1 MNTPGNKTIILF
13 NPRSMRGIGEDSTP
27 PMALI
32 MASVYIY
39 QKYNIVIVD
48 QRVEKNWKSMITDL
62 LKNDP
67 ICIGITALTGT
78 QINEGVNVS
87 KMANEKGVPVVWGGV
102 HASLMPEQTL
112 QNPFIDYIV
121 EGEGEHTFAE
131 LVEALASK
139 RSTKG
144 IPGVWTKEDGKIS
157 FGGTRPF
164 GKLDDFPELP
174 YHLVDFKKYILPG
187 SFGMTAILF
196 TSRGCP
202 QRCEFCFNLKF
213 NLSRWRAFSAERVFE
228 DVKKLR
234 SRFPEIEHIQFMD
247 DSFFV
252 DLKRARQIAEKM
264 MEIDPP
270 ITWSVLGAH
279 VRNLSRMDDEYLS
292 FMQKSRLKE
301 VLVGIES
308 GSQRIIDLIRKN
320 FKVEELMEVNRRIG
334 RYGVRTTYSFVSGF
348 PGETDDDIKETIR
361 VMFKLKSDN
370 PNIVLGNIKPCV
382 SYPGTALYEKAIKL
396 GFKPPDNLEAWSK
409 FVWGNYMSM
418 DIPWVSRRRRWILSS
433 LYYYTILM
441 NPDYMFI
448 RSRLF
453 TLTST
458 ILHPIAEWRV
468 KNFNFKFPIE
478 ARAMSLVY
486 RFFL

>member
-1 MNTPGNKTIILF
+1 MNTSENKTVILF

-32 MASVYIY
+32 MASIYIY
-39 QKYNIVIVD
+39 KKYDVVIVD
-48 QRVEKNWKSMITDL
+48 QRVEKKWQSMMDDL
-62 LKNDP
+62 LKNNP

-78 QINEGVNVS
+78 QIKEGLKVS
-87 KMANEKGVPVVWGGV
+87 KIASDKGIPVVWGGV

-112 QNPFIDYIV
+112 HNPLIDYVV
-121 EGEGEHTFAE
+121 EGEGEHSFAE
-131 LVEALASK
+131 LVEALAVK
-139 RSTKG
+139 RSTKDILG
-144 IPGVWTKEDGKIS
+144 IWTKEGGKIS

-164 GKLDDFPELP
+164 STLDDFPEIP
-174 YHLVDFKKYILPG
+174 YHLIDFQRYILPG
-187 SFGMTAILF
+187 SFGMTAVLF

-213 NLSRWRAFSAERVFE
+213 NLSRWRAFSAERVFK
-228 DVKKLR
+228 DVENLR
-234 SRFPEIEHIQFMD
+234 SKFPQIEHIQFMD

-252 DLKRARQIAEKM
+252 DLKRARQIAERM

-279 VRNLSRMDDEYLS
+279 IRNLSRMDDEYLS

-308 GSQRIIDLIRKN
+308 GSQRVIDLIRKN
-320 FKVEELMEVNRRIG
+320 FKVEELISVNNRIG
-334 RYGVRTTYSFVSGF
+334 QYGIRATYSFVSGF
-348 PGETDDDIKETIR
+348 PGETDEDIKETIK
-361 VMFKLKSDN
+361 VMFQLKKDN

-396 GFKPPDNLEAWSK
+396 GFKSPGNLEAWNK
-409 FVWGNYMSM
+409 FVWGNYMNM
-418 DIPWVSRRRRWILSS
+418 DIPWVSRQRRWILSC

-453 TLTST
+453 TVAST
-458 ILHPIAEWRV
+458 ILRPIAEWRV
-468 KNFNFKFPIE
+468 KSFNFKFPLE
-478 ARAMSLVY
+478 ARIMSFVY